1 VSTITTAGPLTLRN
15 ADGDV
20 VASVGIVPASIF
32 LGVGL
37 AVAPRLTA
45 MAAIGALLARMSLS
59 FDAQRT
65 R

>member
-1 VSTITTAGPLTLRN
+1 VTTITTAGTVTLRS
-15 ADGDV
+15 AEGEV
-20 VASVGIVPASIF
+20 VASLGALPASLC

-59 FDAQRT
+59 FDAQRA

>member
-1 VSTITTAGPLTLRN
+1 VTTITTAGTVTLRS
-15 ADGDV
+15 ADGKV
-20 VASVGIVPASIF
+20 VASLGVLPASLC

-45 MAAIGALLARMSLS
+45 MTAIGALLARMSLS
-59 FDAQRT
+59 LDPQRS